1 MRKSKR
7 VGMASMPILSLLFLT
22 GALLNTGAHAVDLQ
36 KASESIV
43 KLYVTSQA
51 WDIRQPWSKNG
62 IKKRVCTGFFIEGGI
77 LTNAHCVTDSTF
89 IEVELLGRPDR
100 YEARRIAVS
109 HDVDLALLTLK
120 QNDLPELPAPIA
132 FGSLPEL
139 RDHVVTIGY
148 PMGGRQISFTEGV
161 ISRIE
166 IMTYAHSRLSNLMVQ
181 TDAAINPGNSGG
193 PVFSDASVA
202 CLGVATQVSRGGQGI
217 GYFIPTPVVR
227 QFLKDLE
234 DGRIDGMPGLG
245 AKSQPLENPALRADL
260 KMSDGQS
267 GVRIVKIAK
276 GSTLDGVFQVDD
288 VILSIDGH
296 TIFNDGRVRFRDVG
310 KIGLSFYITTHQVGD
325 EVTFTLLRD
334 GQVVDQRVRLGHYS
348 YSVVPTEPEYEKKPR
363 FIERGGLVFRRLEPR
378 YFNKSNMGRLRAYT
392 ILTQGDIEG
401 LEDIVVIGAIY
412 PASLTKGYDSRFI
425 DRRVLEI
432 NGRRIGRLED
442 VADALRSPSPDGFDR
457 IEIDGGERLV
467 LDVAGIAKEEPEI
480 RKRYGIT
487 EPAYLGD

>member
-1 MRKSKR
+1 MS
-7 VGMASMPILSLLFLT
+7 SIPLLSFLM
-22 GALLNTGAHAVDLQ
+22 GAFLSPNAHAIDLQ

-51 WDIRQPWSKNG
+51 WNIHQPWSKAG
-62 IKKRVCTGFFIEGGI
+62 IKTRVCTGFFIEQGI

-109 HDVDLALLTLK
+109 HDIDLALLALK
-120 QNDLPELPAPIA
+120 KNDLPELPAPIE

-202 CLGVATQVSRGGQGI
+202 CLGVATQISRNGQGI

-227 QFLKDLE
+227 QFLVDLE

-260 KMSDGQS
+260 RMSDGQS
-267 GVRIVKIAK
+267 GVRIVKIAR

-288 VILSIDGH
+288 VILDIDGH
-296 TIFNDGRVRFRDVG
+296 TIFNDGRVPFRDVG
-310 KIGLSFYITTHQVGD
+310 KIGLAYYITTHQVGD
-325 EVTFTLLRD
+325 EIDFRLLRD
-334 GQVVDQRVRLGHYS
+334 GQVVDQRVSLGRYS
-348 YSVVPTEPEYEKKPR
+348 YSVVPTVPEYEQRPR
-363 FIERGGLVFRRLEPR
+363 YIEAGGVVFRRIEPR
-378 YFNKSNMGRLRAYT
+378 YINKSNMARLRAYMT
-392 ILTQGDIEG
+392 LTQGDIEG

-412 PASLTKGYDSRFI
+412 PGSLTKGYDNRFI
-425 DRRVLEI
+425 NRRVLEV
-432 NGRRIGRLED
+432 NGRRIDRLKD
-442 VADALRSPSPDGFDR
+442 VADALAKPGAGGFHR

-467 LDVAGIAKEEPEI
+467 LDVAGIDKEEPQI
-480 RKRYGIT
+480 RERYGIT
-487 EPAYLGD
+487 EPFYLGD